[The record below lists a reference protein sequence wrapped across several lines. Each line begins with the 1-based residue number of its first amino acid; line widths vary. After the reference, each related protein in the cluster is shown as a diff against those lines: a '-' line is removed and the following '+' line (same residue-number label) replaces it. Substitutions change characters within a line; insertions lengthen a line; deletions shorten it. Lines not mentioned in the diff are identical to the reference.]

1 MVAVKMN
8 LEKRTFYNCLKGEL
22 EYFLILHRLYSEPM
36 IYGPINDKFL
46 RDDIERRLKE
56 FEVWTET
63 HPENEPL
70 PDALY
75 ITEMGLTNYR

>member
-1 MVAVKMN
+1 MN
-8 LEKRTFYNCLKGEL
+8 LEKFTVHTWPEGIS
-22 EYFLILHRLYSEPM
+22 EYFLILHRLYSDPM
-36 IYGPINDKFL
+36 VYGPINDKFL
-46 RDDIERRLKE
+46 RDDIARRLTE
-56 FEVWTET
+56 YEIWTET